1 MSFALS
7 PSAPA
12 WREKESIDMPDNKPQ
27 QHENKDA
34 ESGEPVQLDKDQP
47 QQPQQPQRKPQQQ
60 DEGNEAGGMKQ
71 GADRPQHEGG
81 QKR

>member
-1 MSFALS
+1 MA
-7 PSAPA
+7 
-12 WREKESIDMPDNKPQ
+12 DNKPQ

-47 QQPQQPQRKPQQQ
+47 QQPQRPQQPQQPPQPQRRPEQQ

>member
-1 MSFALS
+1 MGLALF
-7 PSAPA
+7 PGTPA
-12 WREKESIDMPDNKPQ
+12 SRGKESIDMADNKPQ
-27 QHENKDA
+27 QDDNKDA
-34 ESGEPVQLDKDQP
+34 ESGEPIQLDKDQP
-47 QQPQQPQRKPQQQ
+47 PQPQQPQRKPQQQ

>member
-1 MSFALS
+1 MGLALFAS
-7 PSAPA
+7 TPA
-12 WREKESIDMPDNKPQ
+12 SRGKESIDMADNKPQ

-34 ESGEPVQLDKDQP
+34 ESGEPIQLDKD
-47 QQPQQPQRKPQQQ
+47 QPQQPQRKPQQQ

>member
-1 MSFALS
+1 MA
-7 PSAPA
+7 
-12 WREKESIDMPDNKPQ
+12 DNKPQ
-27 QHENKDA
+27 QDDNKDA
-34 ESGEPVQLDKDQP
+34 ESGEPTQLDKD
-47 QQPQQPQRKPQQQ
+47 QPQQPQRKPQQQ